1 MPVQQASH
9 PFPAANLAAAS
20 GALGPPVYSSPEQLE
35 FSGSEVDNRSD
46 IYSLG
51 ALLYELLCGRPP
63 FDQKRLSELS
73 LESM

>member
-1 MPVQQASH
+1 MPIGQASNSSLVAH
-9 PFPAANLAAAS
+9 LVAAS

-35 FSGSEVDNRSD
+35 FIGSEVDNRSD
-46 IYSLG
+46 IYGLG

-63 FDQKRLSELS
+63 FDQKRLSALS